1 MEMGGGAKLH
11 PTEGKSLKG
20 RGVVVVVVVYLGLGT
35 GCLARVRIDWT
46 GRKWISLR
54 NVRDTKE
61 ILYGNTFL
69 PRTRAT
75 VGLALP

>member
-1 MEMGGGAKLH
+1 MEMEGGAKLH

-20 RGVVVVVVVYLGLGT
+20 RRVVVVVVYLGLGT

-61 ILYGNTFL
+61 ILYGNAFL

>member
-1 MEMGGGAKLH
+1 MEMEGGAKLH

-20 RGVVVVVVVYLGLGT
+20 RRVVVVVVYLGLGT